1 MRQTER
7 FGLVHNENSFMTIYF
22 VKVTRAIYSL
32 SQPPTSL
39 PLEVLVNQASKEIV
53 AAEKLRVLES
63 KKEIGKGQADRRPVE
78 RFKRDVRL
86 PI

>member
-1 MRQTER
+1 M
-7 FGLVHNENSFMTIYF
+7 
-22 VKVTRAIYSL
+22 KVTRAIYSL
-32 SQPPTSL
+32 SQSPTPL
-39 PLEVLVNQASKEIV
+39 PLAVLVNQASKEII

-63 KKEIGKGQADRRPVE
+63 KKEIGKGQTERRPVE

>member
-1 MRQTER
+1 MRRIER
-7 FGLVHNENSFMTIYF
+7 FAFVHDGNSFMTIYF
-22 VKVTRAIYSL
+22 VQVNRAIHSL
-32 SQPPTSL
+32 SQPPTPL

-63 KKEIGKGQADRRPVE
+63 KKEIGKGQTERRPVE